1 MTIFSILFIISVVY
15 LFLYFIINFYYEIDN
30 KKINTLMTILMILS
44 FAYLIS
50 YPPIYTI
57 QAKNN
62 KNILT
67 EEFNQ
72 NLSQVKPA
80 PIDEEMQ
87 KLIDAKIQREASQ
100 IKLDA
105 NAKQAYQNAKDY
117 LNSHYR
123 NTSISIISFIF
134 NDQYQY
140 TYNDGKYIIT
150 FAVII
155 NLQNNSFL
163 NKRFYFY
170 MTEDD
175 TQPMDRVW
183 KILDYE
189 EENIS

>member
-15 LFLYFIINFYYEIDN
+15 VFLYFIINFYYEIDN
-30 KKINTLMTILMILS
+30 KKINTLVTLLMFLS

-50 YPPIYTI
+50 YPPIYMI

-72 NLSQVKPA
+72 NLSQIKPA

-87 KLIDAKIQREASQ
+87 KLINEKIQREASQ

-117 LNSHYR
+117 LNSQYR
-123 NTSISIISFIF
+123 NTPISIISFTF
-134 NDQYQY
+134 DDNYQY
-140 TYNDGKYIIT
+140 THNDGKYIIT
-150 FAVII
+150 FKIII

-175 TQPMDRVW
+175 TQPMGNVW

-189 EENIS
+189 EENI